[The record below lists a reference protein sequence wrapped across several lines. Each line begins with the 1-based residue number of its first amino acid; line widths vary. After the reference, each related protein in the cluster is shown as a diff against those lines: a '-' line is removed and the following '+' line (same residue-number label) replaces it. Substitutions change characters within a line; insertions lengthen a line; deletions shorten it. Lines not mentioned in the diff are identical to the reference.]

1 MRSIEHLGYLGV
13 MYRIAFVVVALAACG
28 RDTDDNA
35 VSEQRCERLRDHVV
49 DVRLASATG
58 VEREPH
64 RRAMRQA
71 LGKDF
76 VSSCVGSLT
85 DAQVQCALK
94 APDSAA
100 IAACQAAV
108 AQR

>member
-1 MRSIEHLGYLGV
+1 

-28 RDTDDNA
+28 HDIDDDEA
-35 VSEQRCERLRDHVV
+35 VSEQACERLRDHVV
-49 DVRLASATG
+49 DVRLANATG

-64 RRAMRQA
+64 RRALRQA
-71 LGKDF
+71 LGKGF
-76 VSSCVGSLT
+76 VSSCVGSLS
-85 DAQVQCALK
+85 DAQLQCALK